1 MKELIKT
8 PFAIILSFFILLF
21 IYSTFGPRL
30 PISIITQQKGEP
42 LIVSEEGK
50 ATAVP
55 DIAKV
60 TLGIEESGT
69 SLKSVQ
75 DNVNTKSKNLVSE
88 LKKLGIE
95 EKNIKTTSYNVYPEY
110 NYESQP
116 PRISGYKVSTNY
128 EVTIDNF
135 DKVNEVI
142 VKATEVGSNVIGN
155 ISFDLKDETK
165 EKALNDA
172 REMAVGKAKEKAKS
186 LANAA
191 GISLGRILNISESET
206 GLTPRPVYTKAA
218 VGMGLDQ
225 AISQPEITPG
235 ETEIIVNISISWEIK

>member
-21 IYSTFGPRL
+21 IYSTFGPRI

-50 ATAVP
+50 ATAIP

-60 TLGIEESGT
+60 SLGIEENGT
-69 SLKSVQ
+69 NLKSVQ
-75 DNVNTKSKNLVSE
+75 DNVNKKSKTLVSE

-116 PRISGYKVSTNY
+116 PKISGYRVSTNY

-135 DKVNEVI
+135 DKVNEVV
-142 VKATEVGSNVIGN
+142 VKATEVGANIVGN
-155 ISFDLKDETK
+155 ASFDLKDETK
-165 EKALNDA
+165 QKALDEARKVAIEKAQN
-172 REMAVGKAKEKAKS
+172 KAKS
-186 LANAA
+186 LAKIAN
-191 GISLGRILNISESET
+191 ISLGRIINISESQDN
-206 GLTPRPVYTKAA
+206 LTPRPIYTKAA
-218 VGMGLDQ
+218 MELDQ